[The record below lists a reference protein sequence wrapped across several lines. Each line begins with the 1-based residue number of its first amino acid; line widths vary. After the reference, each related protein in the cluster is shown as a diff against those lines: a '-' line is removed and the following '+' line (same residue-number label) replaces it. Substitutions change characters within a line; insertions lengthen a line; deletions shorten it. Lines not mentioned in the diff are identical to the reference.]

1 MNQGV
6 NQQVATCIHVEEV
19 AIDHMGD
26 PRKRM
31 PVSLVK
37 SRECPS
43 ESRKRNAAIH
53 HWIILDIP
61 TIIESDELVPN
72 HLRINPKGHYR
83 EPEKNEEIGSPEWRR
98 VADGERFRGSTIGR
112 GGSISLSLLRSSFAH
127 ADCEATRPRTVGQ
140 STS

>member
-1 MNQGV
+1 MKRKKSRHQRAWPTRMCCLRQKPKHKQCVRHMNQGV
-6 NQQVATCIHVEEV
+6 NQQVATRIQVEEV

-26 PRKRM
+26 PGKRM

-53 HWIILDIP
+53 HWIILDVH
-61 TIIESDELVPN
+61 TIIESDEFVPN

-83 EPEKNEEIGSPEWRR
+83 QP
-98 VADGERFRGSTIGR
+98 
-112 GGSISLSLLRSSFAH
+112 
-127 ADCEATRPRTVGQ
+127 
-140 STS
+140 